1 MLKGLG
7 NLGEM
12 AKMMKAAQDMQ
23 ARMTQLQDDLS
34 HITHTGEAGGGLVQV
49 RCTGKGN
56 VTGIDISPNILH
68 ASEQA
73 AVQALILSAVQD
85 AQQRA
90 QMHAAAELA
99 KVAQAAG
106 LPPDLKIPF

>member
-12 AKMMKAAQDMQ
+12 AKMMKAAQEMQ
-23 ARMTQLQDDLS
+23 GRMAELQESLA
-34 HITHTGEAGGGLVQV
+34 HMTLTGEAGGGLVLV

-56 VTGIDISPNILH
+56 ITGIEISPNILH

-73 AVQALILSAVQD
+73 AVQSLILTAVQD
-85 AQQRA
+85 AQARA
-90 QMHAAAELA
+90 QTLAAAELEKIA
-99 KVAQAAG
+99 VALG
-106 LPPDLKIPF
+106 LPADLKIPF